1 LLASHNDISHLAL
14 AEETLMQPVLPDKW
28 EFFRNPEMLI
38 GRIED
43 IHAAPILS
51 RLMKAPDPQVRRG
64 AAQCLRQMKTDDS
77 VEALVGGLNDPDW
90 EVRWVSVMGLAE
102 IVGTKDGE
110 RWHPYYETFKAEEKK
125 YLDHW
130 NAWAASRPLPAEAK

>member
-1 LLASHNDISHLAL
+1 
-14 AEETLMQPVLPDKW
+14 MQPALPDKW

-51 RLMKAPDPQVRRG
+51 RLMKAPDPRVRQG
-64 AAQCLRQMKTDDS
+64 AAQALRHMKTEAS

-90 EVRWVSVMGLAE
+90 EVRWLSVMGLDE
-102 IVGTKDGE
+102 IVGPKDGSG
-110 RWHPYYETFKAEEKK
+110 WGPGFDLFKAEEKK

-130 NAWAASRPLPAEAK
+130 NAWAASRPRPVEAK